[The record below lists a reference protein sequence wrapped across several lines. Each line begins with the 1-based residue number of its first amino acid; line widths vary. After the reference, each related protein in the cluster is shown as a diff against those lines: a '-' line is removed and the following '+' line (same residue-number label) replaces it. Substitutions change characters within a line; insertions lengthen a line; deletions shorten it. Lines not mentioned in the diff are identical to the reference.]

1 MPVSTQPNYA
11 NSNSARPRGRVSAAN
26 TTNAIG
32 ISSSA
37 QHSWQTLVL
46 LEQPQLGP
54 VHGGDKPT
62 YVRFDNPHNATPSPW
77 SLAQW
82 REDFGW
88 HRKLVDIVPSK
99 KTSKVLRITASA
111 LDSRGPQA
119 VATGSPTFPAKVP
132 QPAVPQPAVPQ
143 PAVTQPA
150 VTQPAVAHANLN
162 HMLAEV
168 AHDIRSPIAVAQ
180 QIISSLS
187 QRAQPLS
194 QWTSEQTELL
204 HEAQLRLTQ
213 ANRWAEG
220 ILVQH
225 SLDHGQPVSVRR
237 RFYPQQWLRSVQPL
251 LNSLA
256 KQRGVR
262 LLWIGWD
269 RSLPRL
275 YSDANQLS
283 RVLLNLV
290 DNAIQASRPGNE
302 VRVHVAWQT
311 PVTQRMIVTIE
322 DDGRGLSRELMQQ
335 VNAPHNP
342 SSDALQSNSGIGLG
356 LTTAKTLVHAL
367 GGTLRAQHPS
377 DGGTRFSLMLPVD
390 NYHSL
395 VHSWLQQNSSQSRLS
410 ANSPQQ
416 QITIHALRSAQ
427 GVTSASMWNEIDLQL
442 QQAASGDDLVYRVA
456 RDRWLWLSKQATRGS
471 AAVPTAMSAALRKLR
486 ERDNA
491 WNLALDCRQQQVFA
505 WQSPATQS
513 SIPGGSRAVASG
525 HSCVMRLTSIIAER
539 IAELIGEHVPPI
551 DDLQFSENPIVVRP
565 NAGGQVRLI
574 RSDRAHWDR
583 PAPAQMPASAK
594 PAPAAT
600 ASIAETPCDSFSGT
614 LAELAQQWH
623 SRQVRLDQIQSAIQP
638 PRL

>member
-26 TTNAIG
+26 ATNAIG

-54 VHGGDKPT
+54 AHGGDKPT

-88 HRKLVDIVPSK
+88 HRKLVDVVSRN
-99 KTSKVLRITASA
+99 KTNNVLRSTANGFA
-111 LDSRGPQA
+111 SRGPQA
-119 VATGSPTFPAKVP
+119 VATGSAILPAT
-132 QPAVPQPAVPQ
+132 
-143 PAVTQPA
+143 VTQP
-150 VTQPAVAHANLN
+150 TVAHANLN

-187 QRAQPLS
+187 QRAQPFS

-342 SSDALQSNSGIGLG
+342 SSDPLQSNSGIGLG

-377 DGGTRFSLMLPVD
+377 NGGTRFSLMLPVD

-395 VHSWLQQNSSQSRLS
+395 VHSWLQQNSSQSRLL

-416 QITIHALRSAQ
+416 QITIHALRSAHEI
-427 GVTSASMWNEIDLQL
+427 TSPSMWNEIDLQL

-471 AAVPTAMSAALRKLR
+471 AAVPAAMSAALRTLR

-491 WNLALDCRQQQVFA
+491 WNLALDCRQQQVFT
-505 WQSPATQS
+505 WQSPAAQS
-513 SIPGGSRAVASG
+513 SSPDGSRAVTSG
-525 HSCVMRLTSIIAER
+525 HTCVMRLTSIIAER

-551 DDLQFSENPIVVRP
+551 DDLQLTNPIVVRP
-565 NAGGQVRLI
+565 TAGGQPRLI
-574 RSDRAHWDR
+574 RSDRAHCDR
-583 PAPAQMPASAK
+583 PAQAKTPGSAK

-600 ASIAETPCDSFSGT
+600 AAIAETPCDSFSGT

-623 SRQVRLDQIQSAIQP
+623 SRQVRLDQIQSSIQP